1 MIIMATRNKNISSAA
16 FASKIKSQDIGSAYV
31 FVGEDSFA
39 MDNMLSIVRKEF
51 VPPESEEFN
60 LELLHADSDSVT
72 AAEIINAA
80 ETVPFLGGMRVIWVK
95 YVHELPASELDI
107 LGVYL
112 EKITKSPQEDLLL
125 VLLFSELDKR
135 TKFAKLVS
143 KLNLTVEFTLGEI
156 KSINDYIFSKYN
168 KQISRTGETF
178 LEKLTGGNSL
188 SLRNEIEKVCM
199 YVGDREKITE
209 EDVINICSDTAKR
222 NEWALSDLILQGNLS
237 GLLKLLEDIR
247 REGID
252 DMYQYTIIAMAI
264 SKLPTAQ
271 AALRDGTFFRRKW
284 EFFRGQNLKP
294 VENHLRALSEKQ
306 LALLLSRLMYMEIG
320 FKGANLPKTLL
331 NDFACLAATITKK

>member
-1 MIIMATRNKNISSAA
+1 MATRNKNISSTAL
-16 FASKIKSQDIGSAYV
+16 ASKIKSRDIGSAYV
-31 FVGEDSFA
+31 FVGEDTFA
-39 MDNMLSIVRKEF
+39 MENMFSMVRKEF

-72 AAEIINAA
+72 AAEIITAA

-95 YVHELPASELDI
+95 YVHELPSSELDI
-107 LGVYL
+107 LGAYL
-112 EKITKSPQEDLLL
+112 EKLANAPREDLLL

-135 TKFAKLVS
+135 TKFAKSVA
-143 KLNLTVEFTLGEI
+143 KLNLVVEFTLGEI
-156 KSINDYIFSKYN
+156 KSISDYIFSKYN
-168 KQISRTGETF
+168 KQISRSGEAF

-199 YVGDREKITE
+199 YVGDKEQITE
-209 EDVINICSDTAKR
+209 DDVMNICSDTAKR
-222 NEWALSDLILQGNLS
+222 NEWLLSDLILQGNFP
-237 GLLKLLEDIR
+237 GLLKLLGDIR

-252 DMYQYTIIAMAI
+252 DMYQYTIISMAI
-264 SKLPTAQ
+264 CKLPTAR
-271 AALRDGTFFRRKW
+271 AALRDGTLYRRKW

-320 FKGANLPKTLL
+320 FKGANLPKSLL
-331 NDFACLAATITKK
+331 NDFACFAATTIEK